1 MKNILYQ
8 FLDLVKIVL
17 IALAIVLLIRYF
29 LFQPFIVNGQSMEP
43 NYCDHDYLLVDQLS
57 YRFKEPQRGDVIVF
71 YYPEDVR
78 YRHIKR
84 IIGLP
89 GETVVITDDKI
100 EIISPDGNILTI
112 DESEYLP
119 FSTAKLGNVELVLPE
134 DGFFVMGDNR
144 GASFDSR
151 RWGYLPKEYII
162 GRVFLRAFP
171 FQRFELIEAPTY

>member
-1 MKNILYQ
+1 
-8 FLDLVKIVL
+8 LDEIEFYLEDLKSKFAKI
-17 IALAIVLLIRYF
+17 R
-29 LFQPFIVNGQSMEP
+29 PK
-43 NYCDHDYLLVDQLS
+43 DYYLS
-57 YRFKEPQRGDVIVF
+57 YSGGRDSHFLYWFIKE
-71 YYPEDVR
+71 YL
-78 YRHIKR
+78 K
-84 IIGLP
+84 
-89 GETVVITDDKI
+89 DDKI

-144 GASFDSR
+144 GVSFDSR